1 MNTMAKYAIISSGV
15 VRNVV
20 LADRAGDLASYPEVH
35 AVPETSLVEIGW
47 LFSDGS
53 FSAPPPEPIEPMEA
67 ALRAR
72 QERNRLLV
80 NLVDPLVMNSLR
92 WGDLT
97 EERRQEVVA
106 YRRALLDI
114 TDQPGFPLDI
124 VWPEKPTFM

>member
-1 MNTMAKYAIISSGV
+1 MAKYAIISSGV

-35 AVPETSLVEIGW
+35 AVPESSLVEIGW

-53 FSAPPPEPIEPMEA
+53 LSAPPPEPIDPMEA
-67 ALRAR
+67 ALKVR

-80 NLVDPLVMNSLR
+80 SLVDPLVMNALR

-97 EERRQEVVA
+97 EEQRQEVA
-106 YRRALLDI
+106 SYRRALLDI
-114 TDQPGFPLDI
+114 TDQEGFPLD
-124 VWPEKPTFM
+124 VTWPVPPAFM